1 MQQILRREPWTT
13 TSSHEDK
20 NWRRTQHTQFT
31 FKPYHVWI
39 ISLHYSAVGRYRT
52 EESIMSGVNGMEL
65 VLSPS
70 CKASHQIVAQTFFH
84 ERVLSILIDRCHR
97 LESTGLAPGTRRGI
111 GRLKHRKVTPL

>member
-13 TSSHEDK
+13 TSSHEGK
-20 NWRRTQHTQFT
+20 NWTRTQHTQFI

-39 ISLHYSAVGRYRT
+39 VNLYRSAVGGYRT
-52 EESIMSGVNGMEL
+52 DESIMSGVNRMEL

-70 CKASHQIVAQTFFH
+70 CKASHQIVAQTFFY

-97 LESTGLAPGTRRGI
+97 LKLTGLAPARDVALAG
-111 GRLKHRKVTPL
+111 